1 MARVCSAVSRWWLAY
16 AAAALLLTAS
26 LGCAFYE
33 PVDADFRELREQ
45 GIDGVRLD
53 FVKSPHSE
61 LGRVRAIERSWL
73 FADCDVVGS
82 EALANVAEQARA
94 RGANV
99 VSNME
104 FRAKWNWRDEP
115 LCRRN
120 FTWGLL
126 IIPLFLPVPVSVE
139 ISGVA
144 GVDPGSAGSAQ

>member
-1 MARVCSAVSRWWLAY
+1 MPRVSWTVSRWWLAY
-16 AAAALLLTAS
+16 AAAGLLLVVS
-26 LGCAFYE
+26 SGCAFYE
-33 PVDADFRELREQ
+33 PVDADFRKLREQ

-53 FVKSPHSE
+53 FAKSPHSE

-82 EALANVAEQARA
+82 EALTNLAGQARA
-94 RGANV
+94 RGANL
-99 VSNME
+99 VSDLE
-104 FRAKWNWRDEP
+104 FRAKWNWRNEP

-144 GVDPGSAGSAQ
+144 GVDPASAASAQ